1 MPDPFASIPHQ
12 TILDHTGDGIYVV
25 DLDCRILYWNRP
37 AEEIT
42 GWKAEDVLGRRC
54 RDDILIHV
62 DRAGERLCE
71 PGRCPLHRAMATDQT
86 TRTPVVVYAQ
96 TKSGGRVPVA
106 VSVAPLRDEL
116 GNIIGGVEV
125 FRDETENEVY
135 REKARLVQQHALAGD
150 LPQGALDFEVL
161 YRPHDVVGG
170 DYYRVQTLADG
181 RHAFMM
187 ADVAGHG
194 VAAALYTMTLH
205 ALWHEHAQALADPAL
220 FLSRLNASLDPL
232 TVGDSFTTA
241 FVGLI
246 DPVSGRL
253 DYASAGHPPAL
264 LRRAAGRVEVLDP
277 LDLAV
282 GMLPEGEFRVAS
294 VELEP
299 GGMLLLCSD
308 GALEAKTP
316 LGEEFGLERLS
327 ALAAQADPAQ
337 VRKLL
342 GEVEL
347 ALLRHAESIHLEDDL
362 TILAVTRPN
371 KPSVC

>member
-1 MPDPFASIPHQ
+1 MFDPFARVPPQ

-25 DLDCRILYWNRP
+25 DLECRILYWNKP

-42 GWKAEDVLGRRC
+42 GWKAEEVLGRRC

-96 TKSGGRVPVA
+96 TRSGGRVPVA
-106 VSVAPLRDEL
+106 VSVAPLRDEA

-125 FRDETENEVY
+125 FRDERENEVY

-150 LPQGALDFEVL
+150 LPRGAVDFQVL

-181 RHAFMM
+181 RHAFML

-220 FLSRLNASLDPL
+220 FLQRVNASLDPL
-232 TVGDSFTTA
+232 TLGDSFTTA
-241 FVGLI
+241 FVGVV

-264 LRRAAGRVEVLDP
+264 LRGAAGAVEVLEP

-282 GMLPEGEFRVAS
+282 GMLPEVEFRTATAR
-294 VELEP
+294 LEP
-299 GGMLLLCSD
+299 EGMLLLCSD
-308 GALEAKTP
+308 GAFEAKSP
-316 LGEEFGLERLS
+316 AGEEFGQERLRE
-327 ALAAQADPAQ
+327 LAAGAGHGQ
-337 VRKLL
+337 VGKLL
-342 GEVEL
+342 SAVEL
-347 ALLRHAESIHLEDDL
+347 SLLRHAESIHLEDDL
-362 TILAVTRPN
+362 TLLAVTKSPVG
-371 KPSVC
+371 PA